1 MKDYIA
7 RFAGVATLA
16 LAALPIAALTTAAHA
31 QTGKVYV
38 ADLNLASPAGQKAAV
53 SRIVHL
59 SHEMCANERNLTQKD
74 ACETAVSHE
83 ARTQL
88 AAATSSQFASR

>member
-31 QTGKVYV
+31 ETGKVYV
-38 ADLNLASPAGQKAAV
+38 ADLNLASPAGQKAAA
-53 SRIVHL
+53 SRIAHL
-59 SHEMCANERNLTQKD
+59 SREMCVNERNLTQKD
-74 ACETAVSHE
+74 ACESAVSHE

-88 AAATSSQFASR
+88 AQITSSQYAAR